1 MGILLR
7 KLLTE
12 KLTLMLNFEKDT
24 KKTYLWLLLVFVI
37 ILIIGNIFQFM
48 YINQTFQN
56 SDYLKKEV
64 IKIESDIKKY
74 QLENKRILEK
84 QNKYEND
91 IKKIDS
97 NISRNNKNID
107 ILKNKYNEKINDFKS
122 YDARMW
128 EKFFADRYKK

>member
-1 MGILLR
+1 MEKLLQ

>member
-1 MGILLR
+1 METLLQ

-24 KKTYLWLLLVFVI
+24 KKGYIVLILLFTI
-37 ILIIGNIFQFM
+37 FLIICNIVQLMF
-48 YINQTFQN
+48 INQTFQN
-56 SDYLKKEV
+56 SDYLKNEV
-64 IKIESDIKKY
+64 VKIQSDIKKY
-74 QLENKRILEK
+74 QSENKLILEK
-84 QNKYEND
+84 IKEYEKD
-91 IKKIDS
+91 IVKIDS
-97 NISRNNKNID
+97 NISRNKKNID

>member
-1 MGILLR
+1 M
-7 KLLTE
+7 E
-12 KLTLMLNFEKDT
+12 KLTLMLNFNPENYKSQFN
-24 KKTYLWLLLVFVI
+24 LIFLGLLVFVI

-84 QNKYEND
+84 QKKYEND

-128 EKFFADRYKK
+128 EKFFTDRYKK

>member
-1 MGILLR
+1 METLLQ

-24 KKTYLWLLLVFVI
+24 KKGYI
-37 ILIIGNIFQFM
+37 ILILLFTIFLIICNIVQLMF
-48 YINQTFQN
+48 INQTFKN
-56 SDYLKKEV
+56 SDYLKNEV
-64 IKIESDIKKY
+64 VKIQSDIKKY
-74 QLENKRILEK
+74 QSENKLILEK
-84 QNKYEND
+84 IKEYEKD
-91 IKKIDS
+91 IVKIDS

-128 EKFFADRYKK
+128 EKFFTDRYKK